1 MALVDRHLKLSR
13 LDRSILGSIKASA
26 ANAVYTK
33 QTFASTINATVATGT
48 MPDVARNLIYN
59 LVLTNSTASS
69 AMISGGT
76 VLVFG
81 KDIRDRPV
89 SESINLASNG
99 LASVQSSTGS
109 VLFQRVE
116 TISFSNFSLATAS
129 SSASNSVSFS
139 IGVHQ
144 IIALPI
150 SIKRTD
156 AVPHAWIGTTPQL
169 SSVGI
174 SDSTGSSTH
183 SYTVRT
189 GAAGT
194 AGISFS
200 NGLATNTP
208 VMIDVFHSRA
218 GV

>member
-1 MALVDRHLKLSR
+1 MALADRHLRLSR
-13 LDRSILGSIKASA
+13 LDRQFLGSAAVSA
-26 ANAVYTK
+26 ANVIYTK

-48 MPDVARNLIYN
+48 MPNVARNLIYN

-81 KDIRDRPV
+81 KDVRDQPV
-89 SESINLASNG
+89 SESVNMASNALAS
-99 LASVQSSTGS
+99 LQSSVGS
-109 VLFQRVE
+109 VLFGRVE

-144 IIALPI
+144 ILALPF
-150 SIKRTD
+150 SVKRTD
-156 AVPHAWIGTTPQL
+156 AIPHVWIGTTPQL

-174 SDSTGSSTH
+174 GASTGSSTH

-189 GAAGT
+189 GPAGV

-200 NGLATNTP
+200 NALATNTP
-208 VMIDVFHSRA
+208 VWYDVYHSRA
-218 GV
+218 

>member
-1 MALVDRHLKLSR
+1 MSVVDRHLKLSR
-13 LDRSILGSIKASA
+13 LDRVYLGPVAVSA
-26 ANAVYTK
+26 ANVVYTK

-48 MPDVARNLIYN
+48 MPGIARNLVYN
-59 LVLTNSTASS
+59 LVLTNSTGSS

-81 KDIRDRPV
+81 KDVRDRPV
-89 SESINLASNG
+89 SESVNLASNA
-99 LASVQSSTGS
+99 LASLQSSVGS

-144 IIALPI
+144 IVALPV
-150 SIKRTD
+150 SIKQTD
-156 AVPHAWIGTTPQL
+156 AVPHVWIGTTPQL

-174 SDSTGSSTH
+174 GASTASSTH

-189 GAAGT
+189 GAAGV

-200 NGLATNTP
+200 NALATNTP
-208 VMIDVFHSRA
+208 VMVDVFHSRA
-218 GV
+218 GA